1 MNRKDL
7 IQAVVAESDMP
18 SKDVEKV
25 LNSIIGC
32 IGENLKKGESVVLI
46 GFGTFAVK
54 ERAARTGINPTTK
67 QQIAIPAKKVIKFKP
82 GKALDIETKK

>member
-7 IQAVVAESDMP
+7 IQAVVAKSDMP

-32 IGENLKKGESVVLI
+32 IGENLRKGESVVLI

-82 GKALDIETKK
+82 GKALDIEPEK